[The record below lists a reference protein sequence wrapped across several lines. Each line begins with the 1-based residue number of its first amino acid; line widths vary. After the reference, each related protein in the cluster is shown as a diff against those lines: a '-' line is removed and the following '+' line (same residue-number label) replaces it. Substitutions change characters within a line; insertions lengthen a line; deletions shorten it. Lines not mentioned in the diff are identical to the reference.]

1 MKGDFVLEIKELN
14 YLIAIAEEKSISKA
28 ADRLYMAQSSLSQFL
43 QTMESNLDSKL
54 FVRTSKGVR
63 LTEAGNIMLK
73 YAYVTLSEYHRTQD
87 EIQDLKELKSG
98 SVILGISGF
107 RGSYLLPPV
116 LNAFK
121 LDYPGIRVQIVEK
134 NSMALE
140 QMLLNGEIDIAL
152 LVLPVSD
159 SRLEPTFV
167 MNDEICLIAHENHPI
182 MNDAKRF
189 SKADQTTSRIP
200 CYVNLTDAI
209 QYEFFLSG
217 YDTILG
223 REGRRIF
230 HKNGLQPITCNE
242 SLTALL
248 AAALA
253 AAGHGLAFTYYSSR
267 HYFRDAKFLSLGSDG
282 ASVKLATALPP
293 GRYHSKAA
301 LALQEVLLKILA
313 ND

>member
-1 MKGDFVLEIKELN
+1 MEIKELN

-43 QTMESNLDSKL
+43 QTLESSLDSKL
-54 FVRTSKGVR
+54 FVRTSRGVR
-63 LTEAGNIMLK
+63 PTEAGNIMLK
-73 YAYVTLSEYHRTQD
+73 YAYATLAEYHRTQD
-87 EIQDLKELKSG
+87 EIQDLKDLKSG

-121 LDYPGIRVQIVEK
+121 LDYPGIRVQIVEQ

-140 QMLLNGEIDIAL
+140 QMLLNGEIDVAL

-159 SRLEPTFV
+159 SRIQPTFV

-182 MNDAKRF
+182 MGFARKFPANN
-189 SKADQTTSRIP
+189 QTTSRIP
-200 CYVNLTDAI
+200 RYVNLTDAI
-209 QYEFFLSG
+209 RYEFFLSD

-223 REGRRIF
+223 REARRIF
-230 HKNGLQPITCNE
+230 NKNGLQPITCNE
-242 SLTALL
+242 SLTALM
-248 AAALA
+248 AAALG

-267 HYFRDAKFLSLGSDG
+267 HYFRDAKFLSLGADG
-282 ASVKLATALPP
+282 ASVRLATALPP

-301 LALQEVLLKILA
+301 LALQEVLLKVLS
-313 ND
+313 DD

>member
-1 MKGDFVLEIKELN
+1 MEIKELN

-63 LTEAGNIMLK
+63 LTEAGNIMVK
-73 YAYVTLSEYHRTQD
+73 YAYATLAEYHRTQD

-98 SVILGISGF
+98 SVILGISSF

-121 LDYPGIRVQIVEK
+121 LDYPGIRVKIVEQ
-134 NSMALE
+134 NSMMLE
-140 QMLLNGEIDIAL
+140 QMLLNGEIDLAL

-159 SRLEPTFV
+159 SRLQPTFV

-182 MNDAKRF
+182 LKKAKKFAPTR
-189 SKADQTTSRIP
+189 KKISRIP
-200 CYVNLTDAI
+200 QYVDLEDAI
-209 QYEFFLSG
+209 QYEFFLSD

-223 REGRRIF
+223 REARRIF
-230 HKNGLQPITCNE
+230 SKKGLQPITCNE
-242 SLTALL
+242 SLSALM
-248 AAALA
+248 ASALA

-267 HYFRDAKFLSLGSDG
+267 HYFRTAEFLSLGADL
-282 ASVKLATALPP
+282 ASIKLATALPP

-301 LALQEVLLKILA
+301 LALQEVLLKILS

>member
-1 MKGDFVLEIKELN
+1 MEIKELN

-43 QTMESNLDSKL
+43 QTLESSLDSKL
-54 FVRTSKGVR
+54 FVRTSRGVR
-63 LTEAGNIMLK
+63 LTEAGTIMLK
-73 YAYVTLSEYHRTQD
+73 YAYATLAEYHRTQD
-87 EIQDLKELKSG
+87 KIQDLKDLKSG

-121 LDYPGIRVQIVEK
+121 LDYPGIRVQIVEQ

-140 QMLLNGEIDIAL
+140 QMLLNGEIDVAL

-159 SRLEPTFV
+159 SRIQPTFV

-182 MNDAKRF
+182 MDFARKF
-189 SKADQTTSRIP
+189 PAASQTTSRIP
-200 CYVNLTDAI
+200 WYVNLADAI
-209 QYEFFLSG
+209 RYEFFLSD

-223 REGRRIF
+223 REARRVF
-230 HKNGLQPITCNE
+230 SKNGLQPITCNE
-242 SLTALL
+242 SLSALM
-248 AAALA
+248 AAALG

-267 HYFRDAKFLSLGSDG
+267 HYFRNAKFLSLGAEG
-282 ASVKLATALPP
+282 ASVGLATALPP

-301 LALQEVLLKILA
+301 LALQEVLLKVLS
-313 ND
+313 DD

>member
-1 MKGDFVLEIKELN
+1 MEIKELN

-43 QTMESNLDSKL
+43 QTLESSLDSKL
-54 FVRTSKGVR
+54 FVRTSRGVR
-63 LTEAGNIMLK
+63 LTEAGTIMLK
-73 YAYVTLSEYHRTQD
+73 YAYATLAEYHRTQD
-87 EIQDLKELKSG
+87 EIQDLKDLKSG

-121 LDYPGIRVQIVEK
+121 LDYPGIRVQIVEQ

-140 QMLLNGEIDIAL
+140 QMLLNGEIDVAL

-159 SRLEPTFV
+159 SRIQPTFV
-167 MNDEICLIAHENHPI
+167 MNDEICLISHENHPI
-182 MNDAKRF
+182 MDFARKF
-189 SKADQTTSRIP
+189 PAASQTTSRIP
-200 CYVNLTDAI
+200 WYVNLADAI
-209 QYEFFLSG
+209 RYEFFLSD

-223 REGRRIF
+223 REARRVF
-230 HKNGLQPITCNE
+230 SKNGLQPITCNE
-242 SLTALL
+242 SLSALM
-248 AAALA
+248 AAALG

-267 HYFRDAKFLSLGSDG
+267 HYFRDAKFLSLGADG
-282 ASVKLATALPP
+282 ASVGLATALPP

-301 LALQEVLLKILA
+301 LALQEVLLKVLS
-313 ND
+313 DD

>member
-1 MKGDFVLEIKELN
+1 MEIKELN

-43 QTMESNLDSKL
+43 QTLESSLDSKL
-54 FVRTSKGVR
+54 FVRTSRGVR
-63 LTEAGNIMLK
+63 PTEAGNIMLK
-73 YAYVTLSEYHRTQD
+73 YAYATLAEYHRTQD
-87 EIQDLKELKSG
+87 EIQDLKDLKSG

-121 LDYPGIRVQIVEK
+121 LDYPGIRVQIVER

-140 QMLLNGEIDIAL
+140 QMLLNGEIDVAL

-159 SRLEPTFV
+159 SRIQPAFV

-182 MNDAKRF
+182 MDFARKF
-189 SKADQTTSRIP
+189 SPDDQTTSRIP
-200 CYVNLTDAI
+200 RYVNLTDAI
-209 QYEFFLSG
+209 RYEFFLSD

-223 REGRRIF
+223 REARRIF
-230 HKNGLQPITCNE
+230 NKNGLQPITCNE
-242 SLTALL
+242 SLTALM
-248 AAALA
+248 AAALG

-267 HYFRDAKFLSLGSDG
+267 HYFRDAKFLSLGADG
-282 ASVKLATALPP
+282 ASVRLATALPA
-293 GRYHSKAA
+293 GRYHAKAA
-301 LALQEVLLKILA
+301 LALQEVLLKVLSEG
-313 ND
+313 

>member
-1 MKGDFVLEIKELN
+1 MEIKELN

-43 QTMESNLDSKL
+43 QTLESSLDSKL
-54 FVRTSKGVR
+54 FVRTSRGVR
-63 LTEAGNIMLK
+63 LTEAGTIMLK
-73 YAYVTLSEYHRTQD
+73 YAYAALAEYHRTQD
-87 EIQDLKELKSG
+87 KIQDLKDLKSG

-121 LDYPGIRVQIVEK
+121 LDYPGIRVQIVEQ

-140 QMLLNGEIDIAL
+140 QMLLNGEIDVAL

-159 SRLEPTFV
+159 SRIQPTFV

-182 MNDAKRF
+182 MDFARKF
-189 SKADQTTSRIP
+189 PAASQTTSRIP
-200 CYVNLTDAI
+200 WYVNLADAI
-209 QYEFFLSG
+209 RYEFFLSD

-223 REGRRIF
+223 REARRVF
-230 HKNGLQPITCNE
+230 SKNGLPAHHLQRIPLGTYGRRSGRCRPW
-242 SLTALL
+242 
-248 AAALA
+248 
-253 AAGHGLAFTYYSSR
+253 LAFTYYSSR
-267 HYFRDAKFLSLGSDG
+267 HYFRDAKFLSLGADG
-282 ASVKLATALPP
+282 ASVGLATALPP

-301 LALQEVLLKILA
+301 LALQEVLLKVLS
-313 ND
+313 DD

>member
-1 MKGDFVLEIKELN
+1 MHKEEVLGT
-14 YLIAIAEEKSISKA
+14 SGRRTTISKA

-43 QTMESNLDSKL
+43 QTLESSLDSKL
-54 FVRTSKGVR
+54 FVRTSRGVR
-63 LTEAGNIMLK
+63 QTEAGNIMLK
-73 YAYVTLSEYHRTQD
+73 YAYATLAEYHRTQD
-87 EIQDLKELKSG
+87 EIQDLKDLKSG

-121 LDYPGIRVQIVEK
+121 LDYPGIRVQIVER

-140 QMLLNGEIDIAL
+140 QMLLNGEIDVAL

-159 SRLEPTFV
+159 SRIQPAFV

-182 MNDAKRF
+182 MDFARKF
-189 SKADQTTSRIP
+189 SPDDQTTSRIP
-200 CYVNLTDAI
+200 RYVNLTDAI
-209 QYEFFLSG
+209 RYEFFLSD

-223 REGRRIF
+223 REARRIF
-230 HKNGLQPITCNE
+230 NKNGLQPITCNE
-242 SLTALL
+242 SLTALM
-248 AAALA
+248 AAALG

-267 HYFRDAKFLSLGSDG
+267 HYFRDAKFLSLGADG
-282 ASVKLATALPP
+282 ASVRLATALPP

-301 LALQEVLLKILA
+301 LALQEVLLKVLSE
-313 ND
+313 D

>member
-1 MKGDFVLEIKELN
+1 MEIKELN

-43 QTMESNLDSKL
+43 QTLESSLDSKL
-54 FVRTSKGVR
+54 FVRTSRGVR
-63 LTEAGNIMLK
+63 LTEAGTIMLK
-73 YAYVTLSEYHRTQD
+73 YAYATLAEYHRTQD
-87 EIQDLKELKSG
+87 EIQDLKDLKSG

-121 LDYPGIRVQIVEK
+121 LDYPGIRVQIVEQ

-140 QMLLNGEIDIAL
+140 QMLLNGEIDVAL

-159 SRLEPTFV
+159 SRIQPTFV
-167 MNDEICLIAHENHPI
+167 MNDEICLSAHENHPI
-182 MNDAKRF
+182 MDFARKF
-189 SKADQTTSRIP
+189 PAASQTTSRIP
-200 CYVNLTDAI
+200 WYVNLADAI
-209 QYEFFLSG
+209 RYEFFLSD

-223 REGRRIF
+223 REARRVF
-230 HKNGLQPITCNE
+230 SKNGLQPITCNE
-242 SLTALL
+242 SLSALM
-248 AAALA
+248 AAALG

-267 HYFRDAKFLSLGSDG
+267 HYFRDAKFLSLGADG
-282 ASVKLATALPP
+282 ASVGLATALPP

-301 LALQEVLLKILA
+301 LALQEVLLKVLS
-313 ND
+313 DD

>member
-1 MKGDFVLEIKELN
+1 MEIKELN

-28 ADRLYMAQSSLSQFL
+28 AERLYMAQSSLSQFL
-43 QTMESNLDSKL
+43 QTLESSLGSPL
-54 FVRTSKGVR
+54 FVRTSRGVR
-63 LTEAGNIMLK
+63 PTEAGNIMVK
-73 YAYVTLSEYHRTQD
+73 YAYATLSEYHRTQD

-121 LDYPGIRVQIVEK
+121 MDYPGIRVQIVEK

-140 QMLLNGEIDIAL
+140 QMLLSGEIDVAL

-159 SRLEPTFV
+159 SRIQPTFV
-167 MNDEICLIAHENHPI
+167 MRDEICLIAHENHPI
-182 MNDAKRF
+182 TKMARKF
-189 SKADQTTSRIP
+189 SQNSQTTSRIP
-200 CYVNLTDAI
+200 NYVNLTDAI
-209 QYEFFLSG
+209 QYEFFLSD

-223 REGRRIF
+223 REARRIF
-230 HKNGLQPITCNE
+230 NKNGLQPITCNE
-242 SLTALL
+242 SLTALM

-267 HYFRDAKFLSLGSDG
+267 HYFRDAEFLSLGSDG
-282 ASVKLATALPP
+282 AAVELATALAP

-301 LALQEVLLKILA
+301 LALQEVLLTVLA
-313 ND
+313 EG

>member
-1 MKGDFVLEIKELN
+1 MEIKELN

-43 QTMESNLDSKL
+43 QTMESNLDSRL
-54 FVRTSKGVR
+54 FVRTSRGVR
-63 LTEAGNIMLK
+63 PTEAGMIMLK
-73 YAYVTLSEYHRTQD
+73 YAHATLAEYHRTQD
-87 EIQDLKELKSG
+87 EIQDLKDLKSG

-121 LDYPGIRVQIVEK
+121 LDYPGIRVQIVEQ

-140 QMLLNGEIDIAL
+140 QMLLNGEIDVAL

-159 SRLEPTFV
+159 SRIQPTFV

-182 MNDAKRF
+182 MESARKFPANSR
-189 SKADQTTSRIP
+189 TTSLIP
-200 CYVNLTDAI
+200 RYVNLADAI
-209 QYEFFLSG
+209 RYEFFLSD

-223 REGRRIF
+223 REARRVF
-230 HKNGLQPITCNE
+230 SKNGLQPITCNE
-242 SLTALL
+242 SLTALM
-248 AAALA
+248 AAALG

-267 HYFRDAKFLSLGSDG
+267 HYFRDAKFLSLGADG
-282 ASVKLATALPP
+282 ASVSLATALPP

-301 LALQEVLLKILA
+301 LALQEVLLKVLS
-313 ND
+313 DD

>member
-1 MKGDFVLEIKELN
+1 MEIKELN

-43 QTMESNLDSKL
+43 QTMESNLDSRL
-54 FVRTSKGVR
+54 FVRTSRGVR
-63 LTEAGNIMLK
+63 PTEAGMIMLK
-73 YAYVTLSEYHRTQD
+73 YAHATLAEYHRTQD

-121 LDYPGIRVQIVEK
+121 LDYPGIRVQIVEQ

-140 QMLLNGEIDIAL
+140 QMLLNGEIDVAL

-159 SRLEPTFV
+159 SRIQSTFV
-167 MNDEICLIAHENHPI
+167 MNDEICLIP
-182 MNDAKRF
+182 R
-189 SKADQTTSRIP
+189 
-200 CYVNLTDAI
+200 YVNLADAI
-209 QYEFFLSG
+209 RYEFFLSD

-223 REGRRIF
+223 REARRVF
-230 HKNGLQPITCNE
+230 SKNGLQPITCNE
-242 SLTALL
+242 SLTALM
-248 AAALA
+248 AAALG

-267 HYFRDAKFLSLGSDG
+267 HYFRDAKFLSLGADG
-282 ASVKLATALPP
+282 ASVSLATALPP

-301 LALQEVLLKILA
+301 LALQEVLLKVLS
-313 ND
+313 DD

>member
-1 MKGDFVLEIKELN
+1 LEMKELN

-63 LTEAGNIMLK
+63 LTEAGNIMVK
-73 YAYVTLSEYHRTQD
+73 YAYATLAEYHRTQD

-121 LDYPGIRVQIVEK
+121 LDYPGIRVKIVEQ
-134 NSMALE
+134 NSMILE
-140 QMLLNGEIDIAL
+140 QMLLNGEIDLAL

-159 SRLEPTFV
+159 SRLQPTFV

-182 MNDAKRF
+182 LKKAKKF
-189 SKADQTTSRIP
+189 APTGKKISRIP
-200 CYVNLTDAI
+200 QYVDLADAI
-209 QYEFFLSG
+209 PYEFFLSD

-223 REGRRIF
+223 REARHIF
-230 HKNGLQPITCNE
+230 NRNGLQPITCNE
-242 SLTALL
+242 SLTALM
-248 AAALA
+248 ASALA

-267 HYFRDAKFLSLGSDG
+267 HYFRDAKFLSLGADL
-282 ASVKLATALPP
+282 ASIKLATALPP

-301 LALQEVLLKILA
+301 LALQEVLLKILS

>member
-1 MKGDFVLEIKELN
+1 MEIKELN

-43 QTMESNLDSKL
+43 QTLESSLDSKL
-54 FVRTSKGVR
+54 FVRTSRGVR
-63 LTEAGNIMLK
+63 LTEAGTIMLK
-73 YAYVTLSEYHRTQD
+73 YAYATLAEYHRTQD
-87 EIQDLKELKSG
+87 EIQDLKDLKSG

-121 LDYPGIRVQIVEK
+121 LDYPGIRVQIVEQ

-140 QMLLNGEIDIAL
+140 QMLLNGEIDVAL

-159 SRLEPTFV
+159 SRIQPTFV
-167 MNDEICLIAHENHPI
+167 MNDEICLIAHENRPI
-182 MNDAKRF
+182 MDFARKF
-189 SKADQTTSRIP
+189 PAASQTTSRIP
-200 CYVNLTDAI
+200 WYVNLADAI
-209 QYEFFLSG
+209 RYEFFLSD

-223 REGRRIF
+223 REARRVF
-230 HKNGLQPITCNE
+230 SKNGLQPITCNE
-242 SLTALL
+242 SLSALM
-248 AAALA
+248 AAALG

-267 HYFRDAKFLSLGSDG
+267 HYFRDAKFLSLGADG
-282 ASVKLATALPP
+282 ASVGLATALPP

-301 LALQEVLLKILA
+301 LALQEVLLKVLS
-313 ND
+313 DD

>member
-1 MKGDFVLEIKELN
+1 MEIKELN

-28 ADRLYMAQSSLSQFL
+28 AERLYMAQSSLSQFL
-43 QTMESNLDSKL
+43 QTLESSMASPL
-54 FVRTSKGVR
+54 FVRTSRGVR
-63 LTEAGNIMLK
+63 PTEAGNIMVK
-73 YAYVTLSEYHRTQD
+73 YAYATLAEYHRTQD
-87 EIQDLKELKSG
+87 EIQDLQELKSG

-140 QMLLNGEIDIAL
+140 QMLLSGEIDIAL

-159 SRLEPTFV
+159 SRIQPTFV
-167 MNDEICLIAHENHPI
+167 MRDEICLISHENHPI
-182 MNDAKRF
+182 TKAARKF
-189 SKADQTTSRIP
+189 SSDSQTTSRIP
-200 CYVNLTDAI
+200 CYVNLTD
-209 QYEFFLSG
+209 
-217 YDTILG
+217 TILG
-223 REGRRIF
+223 REARRIF
-230 HKNGLQPITCNE
+230 NKNGLQPITCNE
-242 SLTALL
+242 SLTALM

-267 HYFRDAKFLSLGSDG
+267 HYFRDAHFLSLGSDG
-282 ASVKLATALPP
+282 AFVELAAALAP

-301 LALQEVLLKILA
+301 LALQEVLLKVLSE
-313 ND
+313 D

>member
-1 MKGDFVLEIKELN
+1 MEIKELN

-28 ADRLYMAQSSLSQFL
+28 AERLYMAQSSLSQFL
-43 QTMESNLDSKL
+43 QTLESSLDSKL
-54 FVRTSKGVR
+54 FVRTSRGVR
-63 LTEAGNIMLK
+63 PTEAGNIMLK
-73 YAYVTLSEYHRTQD
+73 YAYATLAEYHRTQD
-87 EIQDLKELKSG
+87 EIQDLKDLKSG

-121 LDYPGIRVQIVEK
+121 LDYPGIRVRIVER

-140 QMLLNGEIDIAL
+140 QMLLNGEIDVAL

-159 SRLEPTFV
+159 SRIQPTFV

-182 MNDAKRF
+182 MDFARKF
-189 SKADQTTSRIP
+189 SPDDQTTSRIP
-200 CYVNLTDAI
+200 QYVNLTDAI
-209 QYEFFLSG
+209 RYEFFLSD

-223 REGRRIF
+223 RESHRIF
-230 HKNGLQPITCNE
+230 NKNGLQPITCNE
-242 SLTALL
+242 SLSALM
-248 AAALA
+248 AAALG

-267 HYFRDAKFLSLGSDG
+267 HYFRDAKFLSLGADG
-282 ASVKLATALPP
+282 TSVRLAAALPP

-301 LALQEVLLKILA
+301 LALQEVLLKVLS
-313 ND
+313 DD

>member
-1 MKGDFVLEIKELN
+1 MEIKELN

-43 QTMESNLDSKL
+43 QTLESSLDSKL
-54 FVRTSKGVR
+54 FVRTSRGVR
-63 LTEAGNIMLK
+63 LTEAGTIMLK
-73 YAYVTLSEYHRTQD
+73 YAYATLAEYHRTQD
-87 EIQDLKELKSG
+87 KIQDLKDLKSG

-121 LDYPGIRVQIVEK
+121 LDYPGIRVQIVEQ

-140 QMLLNGEIDIAL
+140 QMLLNGEIDVAL

-159 SRLEPTFV
+159 SRIQPTFV
-167 MNDEICLIAHENHPI
+167 MNDEICLIVHENHPI
-182 MNDAKRF
+182 MDFARKF
-189 SKADQTTSRIP
+189 PAASQTTSRIP
-200 CYVNLTDAI
+200 WYVNLADAI
-209 QYEFFLSG
+209 RYEFFLSD

-223 REGRRIF
+223 REARRVF
-230 HKNGLQPITCNE
+230 CKNGLQPITCNE
-242 SLTALL
+242 SLSALM
-248 AAALA
+248 AAALG

-267 HYFRDAKFLSLGSDG
+267 HYFRDAKFLSLGADG
-282 ASVKLATALPP
+282 ASVGLATALPP

-301 LALQEVLLKILA
+301 LALQEVLLKVLS
-313 ND
+313 DD